1 MRYKWLSILA
11 GFCLLLALSVCQQ
24 NPKTASKSLYL
35 NHDSSVRYV
44 GIETCKSCHL
54 DKYSTFIQTGMGQ
67 SFDSASVTKSSA
79 LFESIKPVYDA
90 YKDFYYL
97 PFFKQG
103 ILYIKEYRLE
113 GKDTSYSRTERISY
127 IIGSGHHTNSHM
139 IMDQG
144 FLFQAP
150 LTFYTQKQQWDLPP
164 GFENGNNSRFSRK
177 IGLECMSCHN
187 ALPSL
192 NIGAENQYNAL
203 PHGISCERCH
213 GPGEIHVK
221 RMQAGEIVDVNKDI
235 DYSIVNPK
243 KLTWA
248 RQIDLCQRCHLQG
261 NAVLR
266 PNKSFADFKPGME
279 LSETFNQFS
288 PEYYDGEDFVMA
300 AHAERFQ
307 KSKCFIAGAQQSQ
320 NKPSFTCISCHDP
333 HVSVRATNTLKFN
346 ATCAQCHN
354 KAACTAPIVSIQTAE
369 NNCIKC
375 HMPSTGTSDIPH
387 VTVHDH
393 YIRKPIAYKS
403 PKKLKGLR
411 CITSKSVDKTTWA
424 EAYASYYEKFDNH
437 PLYLK
442 QAELISSQL
451 NAQLPYDFATIIHV
465 YYLLNKYDEIIKLN
479 EINKGVTS
487 DAWTIYRIAKA
498 YENKGNAQKALEF
511 YELAIEK
518 MPRQLDFRLQ
528 ALAFL
533 IKQEA
538 WQSLSNAI
546 ESYLKLYKK
555 TPEVY
560 AYKGLLHMH
569 NNDFADAQFAFKQAL
584 ALDPDLI
591 LALQNL
597 KKLYALMGNTV
608 DEAKINSHLMN
619 CQKRQNLTK

>member
-1 MRYKWLSILA
+1 MRLKWLSILA
-11 GFCLLLALSVCQQ
+11 GICIIIGLSVCQQ
-24 NPKTASKSLYL
+24 HSGKTSQSVYL
-35 NHDSSVRYV
+35 NHDTAVHYV
-44 GIETCKSCHL
+44 GIESCKSCHL

-103 ILYIKEYRLE
+103 ILYIKEYRLLNS
-113 GKDTSYSRTERISY
+113 DTVYARTERISY

-150 LTFYTQKQQWDLPP
+150 LTFYTQKQKWDLPP

-187 ALPSL
+187 ALPTL
-192 NIGAENQYNAL
+192 NACAENQYNAL

-213 GPGEIHVK
+213 GPGELHVK
-221 RMQAGEIVDVNKDI
+221 RMQAGQIVDINKAV

-266 PNKSFADFKPGME
+266 PNKTFADFKPGME

-354 KAACTAPIVSIQTAE
+354 KAACTAPSASIVSAA

-393 YIRKPIAYKS
+393 YIRKPMAYKS
-403 PKKLKGLR
+403 PQKLKGLR
-411 CITSKSVDKTTWA
+411 CITSKSVDQTTWA
-424 EAYASYYEKFDNH
+424 EAYASYYEKFDNQ

-451 NAQLPYDFATIIHV
+451 NAHLPYDFATMIHV
-465 YYLLNKYDEIIKLN
+465 YFLLNKYDEIIKLD
-479 EINKGVTS
+479 ESKKEGLTI
-487 DAWTIYRIAKA
+487 DAWTAYRIAKA
-498 YENKGNAQKALEF
+498 YDNKNNVSSALEY
-511 YELAIEK
+511 YEAAIAK
-518 MPRQLDFRLQ
+518 MPNQLDFRLQ
-528 ALAFL
+528 LLGFY
-533 IKQEA
+533 IKHNS
-538 WQSLSNAI
+538 WQNLETAI
-546 ESYLKLYKK
+546 SDYLKLYNK

-569 NNDFADAQFAFKQAL
+569 NNDLSSAQSAFEKAL
-584 ALDPDLI
+584 TLDPDLN
-591 LALQNL
+591 LAIENL
-597 KKLYALMGNTV
+597 KQLYELTGNKKGL
-608 DEAKINSHLMN
+608 EHLRMLHY
-619 CQKRQNLTK
+619 RF